1 MRPRVLVV
9 EDSPVLVRPLIRL
22 LARNGY
28 DVHHVDSC
36 AGARA
41 LQERF
46 DAGVFDVEL
55 PDGLGTDLCSE
66 LLARKSV
73 CRAVFYT
80 GVANE
85 GLLKRA
91 LELAPVVRK
100 SEDIALLLQAICPSI
115 DASEQQGSGRRR
127 VCSDRSRS

>member
-22 LARNGY
+22 LSRSGY
-28 DVHHVDSC
+28 DVHHVATC

-41 LQERF
+41 LAGYF

-55 PDGLGTDLCSE
+55 PDGLGIDVCAE
-66 LLARKSV
+66 LLRRQSIG
-73 CRAVFYT
+73 RAVFYT

-85 GLLKRA
+85 GLLKQA
-91 LELAPVVRK
+91 AALAPVVRK
-100 SEDIALLLQAICPSI
+100 SEDIATLLQAICSA
-115 DASEQQGSGRRR
+115 DGANSEDCCT
-127 VCSDRSRS
+127 VDKCS

>member
-22 LARNGY
+22 LSRSGY
-28 DVHHVDSC
+28 DVHHVATC

-41 LQERF
+41 LADYF

-55 PDGLGTDLCSE
+55 PDGLGID
-66 LLARKSV
+66 V
-73 CRAVFYT
+73 CAEFLRLHRVGRAVFYT

-85 GLLKRA
+85 GLLKQA
-91 LELAPVVRK
+91 AALAPVVRK
-100 SEDIALLLQAICPSI
+100 SEDITTLLQAICSGQG
-115 DASEQQGSGRRR
+115 AGSEDCCK
-127 VCSDRSRS
+127 VDKCS

>member
-22 LARNGY
+22 LARTGY
-28 DVHHVDSC
+28 DVHHVDNC
-36 AGARA
+36 GAARA
-41 LQERF
+41 LQDRF

-55 PDGLGTDLCSE
+55 PDGLGIDLCAE
-66 LLARKSV
+66 LLARKSIG
-73 CRAVFYT
+73 RAVFYT

-91 LELAPVVRK
+91 LEIAPVVRK
-100 SEDIALLLQAICPSI
+100 SEEIATLLQAICPAPAEEAEGALPEAACC
-115 DASEQQGSGRRR
+115 DPRR
-127 VCSDRSRS
+127 S